1 MVMKLLI
8 VCMITSVVVIGF
20 VVSVMHQE
28 PEDTKAEKQRQQLND
43 WQDRDILEND

>member
-1 MVMKLLI
+1 MKLLI
-8 VCMITSVVVIGF
+8 GIILAVVFIGF
-20 VVSVMHQE
+20 VVSVMYQE